1 MQALI
6 RMKTFVFLYDKFA
19 DFEIAPL
26 LLFLRERADV
36 ITISFEQG
44 CQKSEEQLKVIVDS
58 SFTEVDPDDVDL
70 LIIPG
75 GNPEPY
81 RDREDFQDFLR
92 RLHEKKKF
100 IAAIC
105 GGPGFLAH
113 AGLLRGLRVAHGYSI
128 DDAQRVFEGSIITDD
143 DVVVEGNIITARGQ
157 AFAEF
162 AVAVCRELGLFQDED
177 EEQSSLNWLKNIR

>member
-1 MQALI
+1 
-6 RMKTFVFLYDKFA
+6 MKTYVFLYDKFA

-26 LLFLRERADV
+26 LLLMKEKTDI
-36 ITISFEQG
+36 ITFSFERGIQE
-44 CQKSEEQLKVIVDS
+44 SEEQLKVVVDKS
-58 SFTEVDPDDVDL
+58 LDEVDPNDIDL

-81 RDREDFQDFLR
+81 REREDLHDLLR
-92 RLHEKKKF
+92 NVQARGRV

-113 AGLLRGLRVAHGYSI
+113 AGLLKGIRIAHGYAPE
-128 DDAQRVFEGSIITDD
+128 DAERVFDGSIITEE
-143 DVVVEGNIITARGQ
+143 DVIVEGNIITARGQ

-162 AVAVCRELGLFQDED
+162 AVAVCEILGFIDNH
-177 EEQSSLNWLKNIR
+177 EEAKATLEWLKNVR

>member
-1 MQALI
+1 
-6 RMKTFVFLYDKFA
+6 MKTYVFLYDKFA

-26 LLFLRERADV
+26 LLFLREKTDIV
-36 ITISFEQG
+36 TFSFETG
-44 CQKSEEQLKVIVDS
+44 IQKSEEQLKVVVDKS
-58 SFTEVDPDDVDL
+58 LNEVNPDDVDL

-81 RDREDFQDFLR
+81 RNRIDLHHFLKK
-92 RLHEKKKF
+92 LHSRGTT

-113 AGLLRGLRVAHGYSI
+113 AGLLKGLRIAHGYAPE
-128 DDAQRVFEGSIITDD
+128 DAFQVFAESIITDD
-143 DVVVEGNIITARGQ
+143 DVVTEGNIITARGQ

-162 AVAVCRELGLFQDED
+162 AVAVYQKLGFFENED
-177 EEQSSLNWLKNIR
+177 EFKSSLDWLKNKR